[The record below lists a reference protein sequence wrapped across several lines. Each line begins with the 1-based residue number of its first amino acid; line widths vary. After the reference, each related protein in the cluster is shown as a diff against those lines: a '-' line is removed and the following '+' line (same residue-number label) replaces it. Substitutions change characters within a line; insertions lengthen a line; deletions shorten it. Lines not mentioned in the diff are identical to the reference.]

1 MPPVS
6 LYLEKHRIA
15 CAPQFD
21 ASQVPTDCDLVLVNS
36 YYGAGNPEV
45 DVALARGLPVTH
57 FPRFLSDKYLAKS
70 RNAVVAGSYGKTTT
84 ASMLAWILLRS
95 GKDPGWLVGGACGN
109 LGECLRPR
117 NGGIWVVEGDEY
129 PCGFEDPAPKFRYYN
144 PAVGILTALDHVHQD
159 IFGTFEEMID
169 LFRGFLRSVKEVA
182 FVAEGVRL
190 GLDTLCDLKCGIET
204 VGFTPEASRCITKR
218 RWDDG
223 WNRFHFLG
231 QEFSVPLRGAH
242 SCVNAALAASAA
254 EVFGVS
260 AGDSAAALREFS
272 GVDSRQEVFIKNEK
286 LVLIHDSAIYP
297 RSIAR
302 VVEGVRESAPSRRLC
317 VLFHPRNTL
326 GDSEKYHSDLAEA
339 FSCVDFLLVA
349 DAVNL
354 PGVRFSFE
362 FELEKLKTF
371 LPSAVQVAAIGPAM
385 KCFEQWR
392 ESVEPR
398 DAWLILVE
406 PIFPE
411 PTSSMRAYCH
421 NVGNISGK

>member
-6 LYLEKHRIA
+6 LYLETHKIA

-21 ASQVPTDCDLVLVNS
+21 ASQVPADCDLVLLNS

-45 DVALARGLPVTH
+45 DAARARGLPVTH
-57 FPRFLSDKYLAKS
+57 FPRFLSEKYLAKT
-70 RNAVVAGSYGKTTT
+70 RNVVVAGSYGKTTT

-109 LGECLRPR
+109 LGEYLRPR
-117 NGGIWVVEGDEY
+117 DGGIWVVEGDEY
-129 PCGFEDPAPKFRYYN
+129 PCGFEDPVPKFRYYN
-144 PAVGILTALDHVHQD
+144 PAVGILTAVDHVHQD
-159 IFGTFEEMID
+159 IFGTFEEMIEV
-169 LFRGFLRSVKEVA
+169 FRGFLRSVKEVA
-182 FVAEGVRL
+182 FVAEGARL
-190 GLDTLCDLKCGIET
+190 ALDKLGDLQCGIET

-302 VVEGVRESAPSRRLC
+302 VVEGVRESASGRRLC
-317 VLFHPRNTL
+317 VLLHPRNTL
-326 GDSEKYHSDLAEA
+326 GDSEKYHTELAEA
-339 FSCVDFLLVA
+339 FSCVDLLLVA
-349 DAVNL
+349 DSVNL

-362 FELEKLKTF
+362 FELAKLKNF
-371 LPSAVQVAAIGPAM
+371 LPSAVHVAAIGPAM

-392 ESVEPR
+392 ESVEAG

-411 PTSSMRAYCH
+411 PTSSMRAYCL
-421 NVGNISGK
+421 NLENIAGS